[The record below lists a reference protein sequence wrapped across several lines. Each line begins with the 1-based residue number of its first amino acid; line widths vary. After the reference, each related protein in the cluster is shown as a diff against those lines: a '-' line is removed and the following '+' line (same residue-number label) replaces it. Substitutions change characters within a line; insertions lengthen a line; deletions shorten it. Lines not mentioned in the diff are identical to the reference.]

1 MINGLVVINKPKD
14 YTSRD
19 VVNIVGKSLKT
30 KKVGH
35 TGTLD
40 PLAEGVLV
48 VCVGRYTKLVD
59 MLTSYDK
66 EYIAEIKLGIKT
78 DTLDITGSILE
89 KQEFKITKEDIL
101 EVFNK
106 FIGEYEMEVPIFS
119 AIKVN
124 GKKLYEYARNG
135 TNVLLPV
142 KKVFIY
148 ELELLEFNNDIIKF
162 RTKVEKGTYIRSLI
176 RDICSSLNTIGTMNS
191 LIRTKQGAFTIDNS
205 YNIGDIKNNN
215 FKLSSIRDL
224 LKFPIYNLSKIE
236 YEKVKNG
243 NKINLSCQEKY
254 VLLLFNNEEIAIY
267 EKDQKGY
274 KVYVMLKI
282 N

>member
-40 PLAEGVLV
+40 PIAEGVLV

-78 DTLDITGSILE
+78 DTLDITGNILE
-89 KQEFKITKEDIL
+89 EQDFNITKEDIL

-135 TNVLLPV
+135 IDVLLPV

-162 RTKVEKGTYIRSLI
+162 RTKVLKGTYIRSLI

-191 LIRTKQGAFTIDNS
+191 LIRTKQGDFTIDNS
-205 YNIGDIKNNN
+205 YCIDDIKTSK
-215 FKLSSIRDL
+215 FKLSSIREL
-224 LKFPIYNLSKIE
+224 LKFPTYNLSEIE

-243 NKINLSCQEKY
+243 NKIILPCQEKY

-267 EKDQKGY
+267 EKDQKEY
-274 KVYVMLKI
+274 KTYVMLKI

>member
-78 DTLDITGSILE
+78 DTLDITGNILE
-89 KQEFKITKEDIL
+89 EQGFNITKEDIL

-124 GKKLYEYARNG
+124 GKKLYDYARNG
-135 TNVLLPV
+135 IDVKLPV

-162 RTKVEKGTYIRSLI
+162 RTKVLKGTYIRSLI
-176 RDICSSLNTIGTMNS
+176 RDICLSLNTIGTMNS
-191 LIRTKQGAFTIDNS
+191 LIRTKQGDFTIDNS
-205 YNIGDIKNNN
+205 YSIDDIKNSK
-215 FKLSSIRDL
+215 FKLSSVRDL
-224 LKFPIYNLSKIE
+224 LKFPIYNLSEIE

-243 NKINLSCQEKY
+243 NKIILPCHEKY
-254 VLLLFNNEEIAIY
+254 MLLLFNNEEIAIY